1 LPFGKGKRWGNNWNG
16 FVDAVLGGWQTNG
29 IWRFDNGIPIALSVS
44 NSRALPTYGS
54 QRSNLAGPLTRNNGS
69 NWLDSYS
76 ADPGNAATPAPFT
89 VGNAPREI
97 STARA
102 PGTATSALSLFKQFR
117 LPLREGSQL
126 EVRVEAFNALNH
138 PQFGA
143 PNTVVGSSAFGI
155 VTSQANTPR
164 QVQLAMKLYF

>member
-1 LPFGKGKRWGNNWNG
+1 
-16 FVDAVLGGWQTNG
+16 
-29 IWRFDNGIPIALSVS
+29 VS

-54 QRSNLAGPLTRNNGS
+54 QRPNLVGPLTRNDGS
-69 NWLDSYS
+69 NWLTSYF
-76 ADPGNAATPAPFT
+76 AQPQNAVAPAPFT

-102 PGTATSALSLFKQFR
+102 PGTATSALSLFKQFH
-117 LPLREGSQL
+117 LPIREGSLL
-126 EVRVEAFNALNH
+126 EVRAEAFNALNH

-155 VTSQANTPR
+155 VTSQANIPR
-164 QVQLAMKLYF
+164 QIQLAMKLYF